1 MNVTTTLLN
10 QILLMFLLIAVG
22 YFLYKKGFLTQ
33 QGSKEL
39 GNLLIWI
46 IIPSAILHSFNIPF
60 SYQKSSELLISSSLA
75 LFAMFLSIG
84 VSYLAFGTRRPIDNM
99 ASSFCSAAFMGIP
112 LVTATLGSDAVFYIG
127 SLVVLVNILQW
138 TYGMFVMTG
147 QKGHIQLRTVLF
159 NPPFIA
165 FMLGL
170 VLFISPIKLPSIATS
185 VLVSVKSINTP
196 VAMFILGCYLAQTEI
211 RSMVRNKNLYIVSF
225 FRLLLIP
232 LLTILFFK
240 LIPFGN
246 DTMKL
251 AVLMTASAPVASTVA
266 VYAQRANKDVGY
278 AVQTI
283 CFSTLVSL
291 ATLPLIVTIATY
303 LW

>member
-1 MNVTTTLLN
+1 MNVTATLLN
-10 QILLMFLLIAVG
+10 QILLMFLLIAIG

-60 SYQKSSELLISSSLA
+60 TYQKGSELLISFSLA
-75 LFAMFLSIG
+75 LFTMLISIG
-84 VSYLAFGTRRPIDNM
+84 VSYLAFGIRRPIDNM

-112 LVTATLGSDAVFYIG
+112 LVSATLGSDAVFYIG

-147 QKGHIQLRTVLF
+147 QKDHIKLRTILS

-170 VLFISPIKLPSIATS
+170 VLFVSPFKLPPIATNVDRKS
-185 VLVSVKSINTP
+185 VV
-196 VAMFILGCYLAQTEI
+196 
-211 RSMVRNKNLYIVSF
+211 
-225 FRLLLIP
+225 
-232 LLTILFFK
+232 
-240 LIPFGN
+240 
-246 DTMKL
+246 
-251 AVLMTASAPVASTVA
+251 
-266 VYAQRANKDVGY
+266 
-278 AVQTI
+278 
-283 CFSTLVSL
+283 
-291 ATLPLIVTIATY
+291 
-303 LW
+303 

>member
-39 GNLLIWI
+39 GYLLIWI

-60 SYQKSSELLISSSLA
+60 TYQKGIELLISFSLA
-75 LFAMFLSIG
+75 LFAMVISIG
-84 VSYLAFGTRRPIDNM
+84 VSYLAFGIRRPIDNM

-112 LVTATLGSDAVFYIG
+112 LVSATLGSDAVFYIG

-147 QKGHIQLRTVLF
+147 QKDHIKLRTILF

-170 VLFISPIKLPSIATS
+170 ILFISPIKLPSIATS

-211 RSMVRNKNLYIVSF
+211 RSMIRIKSLYIVSF

-251 AVLMTASAPVASTVA
+251 ALLITASAPVASTVA
-266 VYAQRANKDVGY
+266 VYAQRAKRDVGY